1 MGETKTREKKEREKE
16 EGEKEAESIR
26 TYEVPEREML
36 EWGRSLSYWCFK
48 PTQPQRIISGL
59 RKTFIKRHIVER
71 TNKAE
76 KRSEEESGKPES
88 F

>member
-1 MGETKTREKKEREKE
+1 
-16 EGEKEAESIR
+16 
-26 TYEVPEREML
+26 ML

-76 KRSEEESGKPES
+76 KRSEEESGKAES
-88 F
+88 FGENLWNEIQLKGP